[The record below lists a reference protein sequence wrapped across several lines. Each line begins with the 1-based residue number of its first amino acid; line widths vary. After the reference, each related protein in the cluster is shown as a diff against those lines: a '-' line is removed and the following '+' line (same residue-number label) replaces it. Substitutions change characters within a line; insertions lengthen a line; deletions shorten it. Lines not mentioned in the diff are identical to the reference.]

1 MKMNTKVLA
10 DTALNQVD
18 NIGFYLS
25 TYGVTDKVTRH
36 TLLAGVFDSMQRYNG
51 QKESFQVRI
60 NTARVRVEQG
70 VESIKQ
76 LNPAKPDGIQ
86 NITTLVSEQVN
97 QAGKKAENLA
107 GKYVPAAQPLVAKFN
122 KLSARFV

>member
-25 TYGVTDKVTRH
+25 VYGVTDKVNRH
-36 TLLAGVFDSMQRYNG
+36 NLMAGVFDSMQRYNG
-51 QKESFQVRI
+51 EKESLQVRI
-60 NTARVRVEQG
+60 NTARVRVENG
-70 VESIKQ
+70 VETIKQ
-76 LNPAKPDGIQ
+76 LNLTKPEGIQ
-86 NITTLVSEQVN
+86 NLTSLVTGQVD

-107 GKYVPAAQPLVAKFN
+107 GKYVPAAKPLVS
-122 KLSARFV
+122 KLNQLRARFV